1 MSIPIAISGR
11 GKVFS
16 SPVVSLSDATVY
28 AGSPILHITDQEV
41 KSFLP
46 ICKQYHEKFIYVKQ

>member
-46 ICKQYHEKFIYVKQ
+46 ICQTIS